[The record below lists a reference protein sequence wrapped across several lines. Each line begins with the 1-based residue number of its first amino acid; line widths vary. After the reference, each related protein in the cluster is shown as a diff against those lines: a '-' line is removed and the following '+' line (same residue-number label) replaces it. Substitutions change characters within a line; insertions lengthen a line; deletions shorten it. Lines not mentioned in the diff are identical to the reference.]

1 MTSPHSDTDETSP
14 RRHLGSL
21 LGSAWLRPLNDV
33 DSIEDLVSCL
43 VPTWSFTRVKA
54 RVVAARRETP
64 RARTLVLAPNRL
76 WPGHVAGQHVLVTAE
91 VSGRRVAR
99 TFSVSSAPRR
109 DGRIEITVK
118 RREGGVLSAWWND
131 AAAPGDVIV
140 LGRPAGDFVLPAPLP
155 PRVAMLSAGSGVTP
169 LMAMLRELDARPS
182 GSPGTHVRFEH
193 WASDRED
200 VIFAS
205 ELESIARRRPWLDLV
220 VHATREGGRPDADA
234 LDRLAGRCGD
244 VATWLCG
251 PAGFREAVREAWKRA
266 GHAGAPREE
275 SFGIVPVDLPAPG
288 ESEPVVAE
296 ASGRTFEAPRGTSLL
311 AAAEA
316 AGLRPNHGCRAGIC
330 HTCSRRLLSGSVV
343 DLRDGRVVSEPGRTI
358 QLCISGALSPVRIDL

>member
-1 MTSPHSDTDETSP
+1 MASSSADETSP
-14 RRHLGSL
+14 RRGLGSL
-21 LGSAWLRPLNDV
+21 LGSPWLRPLNDV

-54 RVVAARRETP
+54 RVVEARRETA

-76 WPGHVAGQHVLVTAE
+76 WPGHVAGQHVLVSAE
-91 VSGRRVAR
+91 VNGRRVAR
-99 TFSVSSAPRR
+99 TFSLSSPPRPDR
-109 DGRIEITVK
+109 RVEITVK
-118 RREGGVLSAWWND
+118 RREGGVLSAWWNE
-131 AAAPGDVIV
+131 AAAPGDVVV
-140 LGRPAGDFVLPAPLP
+140 LGRPSGDFVLPSPLP
-155 PRVAMLSAGSGVTP
+155 ARLAMLSAGSGITP

-182 GSPGTHVRFEH
+182 GSTGTLVRFEH

-205 ELESIARRRPWLDLV
+205 ELESIARRRPWLELE
-220 VHATREGGRPDADA
+220 VHATREVGRPDATA
-234 LDRLAGRCGD
+234 FDRLSARCGD
-244 VATWLCG
+244 VPTWLCG
-251 PAGFREAVREAWKRA
+251 PAGFREAVRDAWGRA
-266 GHAGAPREE
+266 RHADAPREE
-275 SFGIVPVDLPAPG
+275 SFGIAPAEVPATG
-288 ESEPVVAE
+288 ASEPVVAE

-358 QLCISGALSPVRIDL
+358 QLCISGALTPVRIDL